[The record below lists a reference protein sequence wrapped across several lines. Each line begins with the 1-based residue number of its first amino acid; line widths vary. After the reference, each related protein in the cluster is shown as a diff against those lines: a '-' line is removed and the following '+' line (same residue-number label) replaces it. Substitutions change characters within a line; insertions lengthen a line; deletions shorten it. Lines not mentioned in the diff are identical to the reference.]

1 MASIECALPGYLG
14 LVELRQCGRE
24 LVVEQPHGI
33 ENLAKGGGRS
43 GPVSAPER
51 EDAVV
56 AEISHDRR
64 IGDAIAGEVAGIKRG
79 PGRRR
84 DDLHELKD
92 LHLID
97 RVWQRLHD
105 GGYLPEQLGVRIH
118 QAVAGRDSVIITA
131 IEISEP

>member
-1 MASIECALPGYLG
+1 MALTAASIARALPRRLD
-14 LVELRQCGRE
+14 LVELRQCGGE
-24 LVVEQPHGI
+24 FVVEQPHGI
-33 ENLAKGGGRS
+33 ENLAKGGGRP

-56 AEISHDRR
+56 AEISHDGR
-64 IGDAIAGEVAGIKRG
+64 IGDAIAGEVAGFKRG

-97 RVWQRLHD
+97 
-105 GGYLPEQLGVRIH
+105 
-118 QAVAGRDSVIITA
+118 
-131 IEISEP
+131 